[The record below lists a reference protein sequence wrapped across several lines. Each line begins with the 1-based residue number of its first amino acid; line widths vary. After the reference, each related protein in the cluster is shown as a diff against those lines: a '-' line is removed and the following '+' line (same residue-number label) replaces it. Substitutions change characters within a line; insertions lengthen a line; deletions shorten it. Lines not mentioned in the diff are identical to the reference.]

1 MAVWEGLG
9 RKVLLALETEERG
22 TMSQGK
28 QTVPRRWKSEE
39 MDSSLDIPKGMQP
52 HQHLGFSP
60 VRLISDFGPP
70 GL

>member
-39 MDSSLDIPKGMQP
+39 M
-52 HQHLGFSP
+52 GFFPRYS
-60 VRLISDFGPP
+60 
-70 GL
+70 